1 MSTGSV
7 ISWLS
12 ILKMELIL
20 NAADERELHSQL
32 EYQSAVGSLLY
43 LSSATR
49 PDITFAVN
57 NVTKFSEK
65 PTKEHW
71 SAVKSIFRY
80 LKGTVNYG
88 LQYSR
93 DAREECVGFCDA
105 DWAGDTNDRKSV
117 SGYLFQLNG
126 CSVCWRSK
134 KQPCIALSTAE
145 AEYIALSAAVQ
156 EALWMEQLLIDLNVN
171 IKTPMTIYEDNKVA
185 ISMSKKSAVSRKGKA
200 RGH

>member
-12 ILKMELIL
+12 TLKMELIL
-20 NAADERELHSQL
+20 NAADESELHSQL

-49 PDITFAVN
+49 PDITFPVN

-117 SGYLFQLNG
+117 SGYLFELNG

>member
-1 MSTGSV
+1 MSTGSI

-12 ILKMELIL
+12 TLKMELIL
-20 NAADERELHSQL
+20 NAADESELHSQL

-93 DAREECVGFCDA
+93 DAKEECVGFCDA
-105 DWAGDTNDRKSV
+105 DWAGDTNNRKSV
-117 SGYLFQLNG
+117 SGYLFQMNG

-134 KQPCIALSTAE
+134 KQPCVALSTAE

>member
-1 MSTGSV
+1 M
-7 ISWLS
+7 
-12 ILKMELIL
+12 
-20 NAADERELHSQL
+20 
-32 EYQSAVGSLLY
+32 
-43 LSSATR
+43 
-49 PDITFAVN
+49 
-57 NVTKFSEK
+57 
-65 PTKEHW
+65 
-71 SAVKSIFRY
+71 
-80 LKGTVNYG
+80 NYG

-134 KQPCIALSTAE
+134 KQPCVALSTPE

-185 ISMSKKSAVSRKGKA
+185 ISMSKKSAVSPKGKA